1 MKKMELENLNSLLN
15 TEVKA
20 YAETSMND
28 ILIRIKTYKNVYEV
42 LSIEENYHR
51 TINSAYIPYLAID
64 FYKKEKLIS
73 IIEVLEDN
81 GINIYENVLVD
92 GLENFTAYLS
102 ELVWELNIDAED
114 IKKMEKSL
122 NEI

>member
-15 TEVKA
+15 AEVKA
-20 YAETSMND
+20 YTETSIDD
-28 ILIRIKTYKNVYEV
+28 ILVRIKTYKNVYEV

-51 TINSAYIPYLAID
+51 TINLTYIPYLNID
-64 FYKKEKLIS
+64 FYKREKLIS

-102 ELVWELNIDAED
+102 ELVWELNIEAED
-114 IKKMEKSL
+114 VKKMEKSL

>member
-20 YAETSMND
+20 YAETSMSD
-28 ILIRIKTYKNVYEV
+28 VLTRIKTYKNVYEV
-42 LSIEENYHR
+42 LSIEKNYHR
-51 TINSAYIPYLAID
+51 VINSAYIPYLSID
-64 FYKKEKLIS
+64 FYKRERLIS

-102 ELVWELNIDAED
+102 ELVWELNTDAED

>member
-20 YAETSMND
+20 YAETSMSD
-28 ILIRIKTYKNVYEV
+28 VLTRIKTYKNVYEV
-42 LSIEENYHR
+42 LSIEKNYHR
-51 TINSAYIPYLAID
+51 VINSAYIPYLSID
-64 FYKKEKLIS
+64 FYKRERLIG

-102 ELVWELNIDAED
+102 ELVWELNTDAED

>member
-15 TEVKA
+15 AEVKA
-20 YAETSMND
+20 YADTSMND
-28 ILIRIKTYKNVYEV
+28 ILTRIKTYKNVYEV

-51 TINSAYIPYLAID
+51 TINLTYIPYLDID
-64 FYKKEKLIS
+64 FYKREKLIS
-73 IIEVLEDN
+73 IIEVLEEN
-81 GINIYENVLVD
+81 KISIYENVLVD

-102 ELVWELNIDAED
+102 ELVWELSIDTED
-114 IKKMEKSL
+114 IRKMEKSL

>member
-15 TEVKA
+15 AEVKA

-42 LSIEENYHR
+42 LSIEKNYHR
-51 TINSAYIPYLAID
+51 VINSTYIPYLSID
-64 FYKKEKLIS
+64 FYKREKLIS

>member
-15 TEVKA
+15 AEVKA

-42 LSIEENYHR
+42 LSIEKNYHR
-51 TINSAYIPYLAID
+51 VINSAYIPYLSID
-64 FYKKEKLIS
+64 FYKREKLIS

-92 GLENFTAYLS
+92 GLENFIAYLS
-102 ELVWELNIDAED
+102 ELIWELNIDAED

>member
-15 TEVKA
+15 AEVKA

-42 LSIEENYHR
+42 LSIEKNYHR
-51 TINSAYIPYLAID
+51 VINSAYIPYLSID
-64 FYKKEKLIS
+64 FYKREKLIS

-92 GLENFTAYLS
+92 GLENFIAYLS

>member
-20 YAETSMND
+20 YAETSMSD
-28 ILIRIKTYKNVYEV
+28 VLTRIKTYKNVYEV
-42 LSIEENYHR
+42 LSIEKNYHR
-51 TINSAYIPYLAID
+51 VINSAYIPYLNID
-64 FYKKEKLIS
+64 FYKREKLIS

>member
-15 TEVKA
+15 AEVKA
-20 YAETSMND
+20 YADTSMND
-28 ILIRIKTYKNVYEV
+28 ILTRIKTYKNVYEV

-51 TINSAYIPYLAID
+51 TINLAYIPYLDID
-64 FYKKEKLIS
+64 FYKREKLIS
-73 IIEVLEDN
+73 IIEVLEEN
-81 GINIYENVLVD
+81 KISIYENVLVD

-102 ELVWELNIDAED
+102 ELVWELSIDTED
-114 IKKMEKSL
+114 IRKMEKSL

>member
-15 TEVKA
+15 AEVKA

-42 LSIEENYHR
+42 LSIEKNYHR
-51 TINSAYIPYLAID
+51 VINSAYIPYLNID
-64 FYKKEKLIS
+64 FYKREKLIS

>member
-15 TEVKA
+15 AEVKA

-42 LSIEENYHR
+42 LSIEKNYHR
-51 TINSAYIPYLAID
+51 VINSAYIPYLNID
-64 FYKKEKLIS
+64 FYKSEKLIS

>member
-15 TEVKA
+15 AEVKA

-42 LSIEENYHR
+42 LSIEKNYHR
-51 TINSAYIPYLAID
+51 VINSAYIPYLSID
-64 FYKKEKLIS
+64 FYKREKLIS
-73 IIEVLEDN
+73 IIEALEDN

-92 GLENFTAYLS
+92 GLENFIAYLS

>member
-15 TEVKA
+15 TEVKS
-20 YAETSMND
+20 YANT
-28 ILIRIKTYKNVYEV
+28 LIPEVNYRIKTYKYVYKA
-42 LSIEENYHR
+42 LGIEEEYHR
-51 TINSAYIPYLAID
+51 TINKAYIPHLDID
-64 FYKKEKLIS
+64 FYKREKLIS

-81 GINIYENVLVD
+81 RINIYENVLVD

>member
-15 TEVKA
+15 AEVKA
-20 YAETSMND
+20 YAETSMDD
-28 ILIRIKTYKNVYEV
+28 ILTRIKTYKNVYEV

-64 FYKKEKLIS
+64 FYKREKLIS

>member
-15 TEVKA
+15 AEVKA
-20 YAETSMND
+20 YAETSMSD

-42 LSIEENYHR
+42 LSIEKNYHR
-51 TINSAYIPYLAID
+51 VINSAYIPYLSID
-64 FYKKEKLIS
+64 FYKREKLIS

>member
-42 LSIEENYHR
+42 LSIEKNYHR
-51 TINSAYIPYLAID
+51 VINSAYIPYLSID
-64 FYKKEKLIS
+64 FYKREKLIS

>member
-20 YAETSMND
+20 YAETSMDD
-28 ILIRIKTYKNVYEV
+28 ILTRIKTYKNVYEV
-42 LSIEENYHR
+42 LSIEKNYHR
-51 TINSAYIPYLAID
+51 VINSAYIPYLSID
-64 FYKKEKLIS
+64 FYKREKLIS

>member
-15 TEVKA
+15 AEVKA

-42 LSIEENYHR
+42 LSIEKNYHR
-51 TINSAYIPYLAID
+51 VINSAYIPYLSID
-64 FYKKEKLIS
+64 FYKREKIIS

-92 GLENFTAYLS
+92 GLENFIAYLS

>member
-15 TEVKA
+15 AEVKA

-42 LSIEENYHR
+42 LSIEKNYHR
-51 TINSAYIPYLAID
+51 VINSAYIPYLSID
-64 FYKKEKLIS
+64 FYKREKLIS

-102 ELVWELNIDAED
+102 ELVWNLNIDAED
-114 IKKMEKSL
+114 IRKMEKSL

>member
-15 TEVKA
+15 AEVKA
-20 YAETSMND
+20 YAETSIDD
-28 ILIRIKTYKNVYEV
+28 ILTRIKTYKNVYEV
-42 LSIEENYHR
+42 LSIEESYHK
-51 TINSAYIPYLAID
+51 TINSAYIPYLDID
-64 FYKKEKLIS
+64 FYKREKLIS
-73 IIEVLEDN
+73 IIEVLEAN
-81 GINIYENVLVD
+81 KINIYENVLVD

-102 ELVWELNIDAED
+102 ELVWNLNIDTED